1 MAARNPRA
9 NYVEIQ
15 NAGHLVPLEQP
26 AAFKHAIS
34 DWLTNL
40 QTTPKQEMIA

>member
-1 MAARNPRA
+1 MAARNHRA
-9 NYVEIQ
+9 NYFEIKD
-15 NAGHLVPLEQP
+15 AGHLVPLEQP

-40 QTTPKQEMIA
+40 KTTRQQEIDA